1 MRKSVIAFGI
11 LFSVMINTVSANS
24 TPKDNSIRSFKVT
37 TKNVAPIS
45 IAVAQ
50 NDYKTVKKFLELGS
64 NVETKGKT
72 MGMTPLMYAARYNN
86 VEMLQLLV
94 ANGADFN
101 AKSKMGLKAIQYA
114 ELSNATEAVAF
125 LDSL

>member
-11 LFSVMINTVSANS
+11 LFSTMINTVSAYS
-24 TPKDNSIRSFKVT
+24 TPIDNSIRSFKVT
-37 TKNVAPIS
+37 TNNVAPIS

-64 NVETKGKT
+64 DVEAKGKT

-94 ANGADFN
+94 VNGADFN